1 MAMKDNRSLSL
12 SLFLHRE
19 IGIEMPAICLISLRG
34 HNRFNKYPMGK
45 KTAGL
50 IIFIST
56 PPLPSHLPLLPLHS
70 WLFGFI
76 CGKSIKFIGRF
87 ETRATGQLFRFI
99 RANGRAGIPGNGLPA
114 SGFYPQSI
122 TQTSDATL
130 AAALITGDVH
140 RGYCYRRR

>member
-56 PPLPSHLPLLPLHS
+56 PPLPSSSPPTPLLVIWLYLWKINQIHWPL
-70 WLFGFI
+70 
-76 CGKSIKFIGRF
+76 
-87 ETRATGQLFRFI
+87 
-99 RANGRAGIPGNGLPA
+99 
-114 SGFYPQSI
+114 
-122 TQTSDATL
+122 
-130 AAALITGDVH
+130 
-140 RGYCYRRR
+140 